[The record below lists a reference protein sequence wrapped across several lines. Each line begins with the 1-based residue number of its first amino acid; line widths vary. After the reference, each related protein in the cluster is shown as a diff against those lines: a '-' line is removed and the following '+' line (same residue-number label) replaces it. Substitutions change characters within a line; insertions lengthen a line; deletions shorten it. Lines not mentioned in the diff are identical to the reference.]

1 MLGRSSPEVIETM
14 KRDFSLLGVFGRPE
28 DIAEAYGWLIRDRF
42 ANGGLISNNSGKL
55 LVKMKIGS

>member
-1 MLGRSSPEVIETM
+1 M

-42 ANGGLISNNSGKL
+42 ANGGLISNNSGTL
-55 LVKMKIGS
+55 LVKMKIGR